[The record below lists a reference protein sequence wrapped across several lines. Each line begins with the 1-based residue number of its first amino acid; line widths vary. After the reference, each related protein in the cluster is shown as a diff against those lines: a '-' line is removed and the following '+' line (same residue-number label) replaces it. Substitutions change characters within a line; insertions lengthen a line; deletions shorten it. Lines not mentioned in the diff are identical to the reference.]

1 MIRQINPLVLLIFIS
16 CASPVGA
23 QPSYTF
29 RQALAIARVNN
40 PVLKSISYNTGIANS
55 DVLTAG
61 LRPNPILNNQ
71 TLQLARSADL
81 AADTRFYQPQNRQV
95 WWQLTKPVPLN
106 NQRKYKLEVA
116 RKSVTVAEQSY
127 LDAERNMLLDVGNK
141 WLEVWYNKVTLDLY
155 TKAKLNMDSL
165 VQIQQVRLKNE
176 VISSSELTRTELLL
190 AQYTLQLKSVEQSY
204 WNELQSLKLLTGVAD
219 PLNIDQQDPVVEPGF
234 SLGTDSLLR
243 FAVADRSDL
252 QVAKSN
258 IDAAQSNIRLQQK
271 LAMPVPELGAIW
283 NPQNTVPYLG
293 LFATIELP
301 FFSRNQGEIRK
312 SKLALQQSEQ
322 SLITLER
329 QIRTEVRNA
338 FNSYQVNKDAMSRYE
353 SILQKSESVLQ
364 SVKYAYTR
372 GGTTII
378 DFLDAQ
384 RNWYDTWKMYYD
396 ALYNYRRSYLQL
408 LYTTGLINQL

>member
-1 MIRQINPLVLLIFIS
+1 MRQINLLVLLIFIS
-16 CASPVGA
+16 CAAPVGA

-29 RQALAIARVNN
+29 RQALATARANN

-71 TLQLARSADL
+71 TLQLARSAHL
-81 AADTRFYQPQNRQV
+81 AADTRFYQPHNRQV

-106 NQRKYKLEVA
+106 NQRKYKLELA

-127 LDAERNMLLDVGNK
+127 LDAERNILLEVGNK

-165 VQIQQVRLKNE
+165 VQIQQVRLRNE
-176 VISSSELTRTELLL
+176 VISSSELSRTELLL
-190 AQYTLQLKSVEQSY
+190 AQYTLQLKSVEQTY
-204 WNELQSLKLLTGVAD
+204 WNELQNLQLLTGVAD
-219 PLNIDQQDPVVEPGF
+219 PLNIDQQDPVVELGF
-234 SLGTDSLLR
+234 SLETDSLIR

-258 IDAAQSNIRLQQK
+258 IDAAHSNIKLQQK

-312 SKLALQQSEQ
+312 AKIVLQQSEQ
-322 SLITLER
+322 SLVTLQR
-329 QIRTEVRNA
+329 QMQTEVRNT

-396 ALYNYRRSYLQL
+396 ALYNYRKSYLQL
-408 LYTTGLINQL
+408 LYATGLINQL

>member
-1 MIRQINPLVLLIFIS
+1 MVLQTNPFVLLIFMS
-16 CASPVGA
+16 CACSASA
-23 QPSYTF
+23 QPSFTF
-29 RQALAIARVNN
+29 RQTLATARANN

-55 DVLTAG
+55 EVITAG

-71 TLQLARSADL
+71 TLQLARSGNL

-95 WWQLTKPVPLN
+95 WWQLTKPFPLN

-116 RKSVTVAEQSY
+116 RKTVTAAEKSY
-127 LDAERNMLLDVGNK
+127 LDAERNMLLDAGNK
-141 WLEVWYNKVTLDLY
+141 WLDVWYNKVTLDLY
-155 TKAKLNMDSL
+155 EKAKLNMDSL
-165 VQIQQVRLKNE
+165 VRIQQVRLKNE
-176 VISSSELTRTELLL
+176 VISSSEFTRTELLL

-204 WNELQSLKLLTGVAD
+204 WNELQNLKLLTGVAD
-219 PLNIDQQDPVVEPGF
+219 NFNIDEQDPVIEPGL
-234 SLGTDSLLR
+234 SWEIDSLILLS
-243 FAVADRSDL
+243 VADRPDL
-252 QVAKSN
+252 QVAKSS

-301 FFSRNQGEIRK
+301 FFNRNQGEIRK
-312 SKLALQQSEQ
+312 SKIVLQQSEQ
-322 SLITLER
+322 SLSTLQQ
-329 QIRTEVRNA
+329 QIQTDVRNT
-338 FNSYQVNKDAMSRYE
+338 FNSYQINKEAMSQYG
-353 SILQKSESVLQ
+353 SILKKSESVLQ

-384 RNWYDTWKMYYD
+384 RNWYDTRKMYYE
-396 ALYNYRRSYLQL
+396 ALYNYRKSYLQL
-408 LYTTGLINQL
+408 LYTTGLINQI